1 MARMLLHRFHPRTL
15 AQAPELATLAA
26 LDKVLFLA
34 ARVGVAEHPT
44 LSHDGPLSRRTEPR
58 TLREG
63 RRILRSII
71 PLRAALARYRRAAL
85 DALEPPSFDDE
96 LPF

>member
-1 MARMLLHRFHPRTL
+1 MLHRFSPRTL

-26 LDKVLFLA
+26 LDKILFLA
-34 ARVGVAEHPT
+34 ARVLVAEHPT
-44 LSHDGPLSRRTEPR
+44 LSHHDPLARHSQPP

-85 DALEPPSFDDE
+85 EALGTPPSFDDE

>member
-1 MARMLLHRFHPRTL
+1 MAHVLHRFHPRTL
-15 AQAPELATLAA
+15 AQAPELAMLAA
-26 LDKVLFLA
+26 LDKLLFLA
-34 ARVGVAEHPT
+34 ARVLVSEHPT
-44 LSHDGPLSRRTEPR
+44 LSHHDPLVRRAEPP

-71 PLRAALARYRRAAL
+71 PLRAALARYRRV
-85 DALEPPSFDDE
+85 ALEALEPPPSFDDE